1 MKPIGGYFELELAR
15 GKELH
20 TSAVRLH
27 TGRNCLEYI
36 LKAYKY
42 KKILLPNYIC
52 EVVLEPISALGLEY
66 EFYSIDENLNPI
78 MPVGIDSATAFLYVN
93 YFGIKQKTVVELSQ
107 KVKNLIVDNTQAF
120 YAATPTNASSFN
132 SARKFFGVADGA
144 YLFCEARLS
153 ERFPV
158 ATSIDRMAHLVKR
171 IETGPESGY
180 ADYLTNDSALQNLPI
195 QMMSSLTHRI
205 LDSIDYEE
213 SRRVRVENFS
223 YLQDQLGEMNHL
235 TIDVDLAN
243 GVPMVYPLLTNSTSI
258 RKTLI
263 DNKIFVAKYWPN
275 KEGWYKSSSYEVYL
289 RDNLLAIPIDQRYSL
304 EEMSYIVQ
312 VIKSNL

>member
-1 MKPIGGYFELELAR
+1 MKPIGGYFELELTC

-20 TSAVRLH
+20 TTAVRLH

-36 LKAYKY
+36 LKAFKY

-52 EVVLEPISALGLEY
+52 EVVIEPISALGLEY
-66 EFYSIDENLNPI
+66 EFYRIDENLNPI
-78 MPVGIDSATAFLYVN
+78 IPGGIDSTTAFLYVN

-107 KVKNLIVDNTQAF
+107 EVKNLIVDNTQAF
-120 YAATPTNASSFN
+120 YAVTPTNIPSFN

-144 YLFCEARLS
+144 YLFCEASLS
-153 ERFPV
+153 EQFPV
-158 ATSIDRMAHLVKR
+158 AISVDRMVHLVKR
-171 IETGPESGY
+171 IETGAESGY
-180 ADYLTNDSALQNLPI
+180 ADYQMNDSALQSLPI
-195 QMMSSLTHRI
+195 QTMSNLTHRI
-205 LDSIDYEE
+205 LDSIDYNEAAI
-213 SRRVRVENFS
+213 RRVVNFS
-223 YLQDQLGEMNHL
+223 YLHDQLGAMNLL
-235 TIDVDLAN
+235 TIDIDLAN
-243 GVPMVYPLLTNSTSI
+243 DVPMVYPLLTNSKLL

-275 KEGWYKSSSYEVYL
+275 KDGWYNSSSYEEYL